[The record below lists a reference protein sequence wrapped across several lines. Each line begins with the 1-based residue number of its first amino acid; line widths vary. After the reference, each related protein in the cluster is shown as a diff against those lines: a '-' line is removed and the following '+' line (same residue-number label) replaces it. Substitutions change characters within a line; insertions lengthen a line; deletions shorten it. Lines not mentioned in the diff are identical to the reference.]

1 MKKLVLTL
9 AILVQAVFVF
19 ADNRKAEQVVKAKN
33 ENVKVYRQAGTAA
46 EIVEALA
53 TTDNVAYIR
62 KYNEN
67 WSIVQVNGK
76 VGYVLT
82 SELVSEEPAPATAA
96 KNKKADRK
104 KVAAL

>member
-19 ADNRKAEQVVKAKN
+19 ADNKKDLQVVKAKS

-46 EIVEALA
+46 EIVKSLA
-53 TTDNVAYIR
+53 TTDTVSYVR
-62 KYNEN
+62 KFNDN
-67 WSIVQVNGK
+67 WSIVTINGE

-82 SELVSEEPAPATAA
+82 SELVSEEAAPAVTAKA
-96 KNKKADRK
+96 KKADRK
-104 KVAAL
+104 KLASR

>member
-19 ADNRKAEQVVKAKN
+19 ADNRKEAQVVKAKS

-46 EIVEALA
+46 EVVQSLA
-53 TTDNVAYIR
+53 TSDTVAYIR
-62 KYNEN
+62 KFNDN
-67 WSIVQVNGK
+67 WSIVQINGE

-82 SELVSEEPAPATAA
+82 TELVSVDAAPAITA
-96 KNKKADRK
+96 KTKKTDRK

>member
-1 MKKLVLTL
+1 MKKLVLIL

-19 ADNRKAEQVVKAKN
+19 ADNRKGEQIVKAKN
-33 ENVKVYRQAGTAA
+33 ENVKVYQQAGTAA
-46 EIVEALA
+46 EIVESLA

-62 KYNEN
+62 KFDKN

-82 SELVSEEPAPATAA
+82 SELVSEEPAPATTA
-96 KNKKADRK
+96 KTKKADRK
-104 KVAAL
+104 KVAAR